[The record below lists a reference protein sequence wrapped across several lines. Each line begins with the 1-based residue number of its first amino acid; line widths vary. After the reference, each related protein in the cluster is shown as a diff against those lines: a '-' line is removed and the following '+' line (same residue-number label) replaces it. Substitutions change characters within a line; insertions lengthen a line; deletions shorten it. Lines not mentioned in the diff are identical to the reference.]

1 MIGNDI
7 IDLTYSR
14 QKSNVHHPRWA
25 DKVLMS
31 SEKEQLSL
39 FSDLE
44 LPLWTFWALK
54 ESAYKI
60 FFRKTGKRLFIPKKF
75 LCSFL
80 DVKPDQIE
88 AKVSCDLGEWSGLVQ
103 IYPDSLHAVVVTQK
117 EYFSKLNWRRIPMSQ
132 TAASWQSLEVREELK
147 RAVSHYCQLPYQDLN
162 IQRLREF
169 PQIFFKNKALPIDVS
184 MSHHYHWGAFAF
196 LQVNT

>member
-7 IDLTYSR
+7 IDLTYSGK
-14 QKSNVHHPRWA
+14 KSNVHHPRWA

-80 DVKPDQIE
+80 DIKPDYIE
-88 AKVSCDLGEWSGLVQ
+88 AKVSCDLGEWHGRVK
-103 IYPDSLHAVVVTQK
+103 IYPDCLHAVVVTQK
-117 EYFSKLNWRRIPMSQ
+117 DFFSKLIWRRVPMSQ
-132 TAASWQSLEVREELK
+132 SAAASQSLEVREELK
-147 RAVSHYCQLPYQDLN
+147 RAVGHFCQLPYQDLN
-162 IQRLREF
+162 IQSPHKF
-169 PQIFFKNKALPIDVS
+169 PQVFCKNKALPMDVS
-184 MSHHYHWGAFAF
+184 MSHHHHWGAFAF